1 MASVSLYGSSVQL
14 SVQGVTALMGV
25 YPAVSIPPVNILSR
39 REFDKIARRA
49 RKRKRVYVSSISTI
63 KDKDFKC
70 YEGPNVNKLLGLTDR
85 ELDTEVEKHSYM
97 QKHSL
102 DFYLSRA
109 RRMVRKHEL
118 EDLFGTEEN
127 PIHEWPPGPSY
138 TSVTL
143 ADRQALSSDLW
154 VFISETTAG
163 QAAEWIRPA
172 EATQDGLSALLF
184 LLLQNYLAGQ
194 RMQKQISE
202 KLLQIRFPNRSS
214 PVQTFRRIELLTSV
228 HNSFRRDANLT
239 ETQQID
245 TLYEAMRG
253 VERYESLISWCVNN
267 DAQFRKLNV
276 YEFKLQ
282 IMTNSDLSMGEPDE
296 RGSNRA
302 PTMMTQWFL
311 LL

>member
-1 MASVSLYGSSVQL
+1 ML
-14 SVQGVTALMGV
+14 
-25 YPAVSIPPVNILSR
+25 IN
-39 REFDKIARRA
+39 FW
-49 RKRKRVYVSSISTI
+49 
-63 KDKDFKC
+63 
-70 YEGPNVNKLLGLTDR
+70 GLTDR

-194 RMQKQISE
+194 RMQKQIS
-202 KLLQIRFPNRSS
+202 LGNDRLSLRIRLDEVSS
-214 PVQTFRRIELLTSV
+214 QGDCTSRQRLSGPFATGPV
-228 HNSFRRDANLT
+228 
-239 ETQQID
+239 
-245 TLYEAMRG
+245 
-253 VERYESLISWCVNN
+253 CV
-267 DAQFRKLNV
+267 
-276 YEFKLQ
+276 
-282 IMTNSDLSMGEPDE
+282 
-296 RGSNRA
+296 
-302 PTMMTQWFL
+302 
-311 LL
+311 